1 MKGQE
6 NNSHQQNKGG
16 VGRQGRA
23 VDRKSKEADGEKRR
37 EKSGIKDVPQIPDT
51 ALTSDIADLP

>member
-1 MKGQE
+1 M
-6 NNSHQQNKGG
+6 
-16 VGRQGRA
+16 
-23 VDRKSKEADGEKRR
+23 DIKSKEADGEKRR